1 MRRNRYVNNL
11 DGKNGF
17 MVVYLAKLRS
27 CTLNRDSFY
36 ISMVLFFFF
45 LRMNEKHYHTGG
57 FSKSQPWD
65 KDLGASGLFREE
77 PRKHGERMK

>member
-1 MRRNRYVNNL
+1 MRHNRYVYNL

-45 LRMNEKHYHTGG
+45 LRMNEKHCHTGG

-65 KDLGASGLFREE
+65 KDLGASGLFGKE
-77 PRKHGERMK
+77 PRKRGERMK